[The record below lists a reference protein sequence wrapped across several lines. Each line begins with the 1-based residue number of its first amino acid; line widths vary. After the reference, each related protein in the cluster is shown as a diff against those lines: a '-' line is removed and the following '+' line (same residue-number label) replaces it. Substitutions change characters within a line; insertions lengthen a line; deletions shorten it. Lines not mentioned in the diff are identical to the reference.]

1 MKGKRTKGT
10 LVLLFII
17 VAAALLLYSVFRPG
31 ETGDRVTV
39 SVSGVRVAEFSLNE
53 DGTYS
58 LNGGSNILEIKNG
71 RARMTE
77 ADCPDRICVKEG
89 WVSRMGECITC
100 LPNKLIVEVVKEND
114 TVDLVI

>member
-1 MKGKRTKGT
+1 M
-10 LVLLFII
+10 LALLLII
-17 VAAALLLYSVFRPG
+17 IAAAAALYSVFRPR

-39 SVSGVRVAEFSLNE
+39 TVRGEKCGEYSLSE
-53 DGTYS
+53 DGIYS
-58 LNGGSNILEIKNG
+58 LNGGTNILEIKNG

-100 LPNKLIVEVVKEND
+100 LPNKLVVEVVKEND
-114 TVDLVI
+114 TVEIVI

>member
-1 MKGKRTKGT
+1 
-10 LVLLFII
+10 
-17 VAAALLLYSVFRPG
+17 
-31 ETGDRVTV
+31 
-39 SVSGVRVAEFSLNE
+39 
-53 DGTYS
+53 
-58 LNGGSNILEIKNG
+58 
-71 RARMTE
+71 MTE

>member
-1 MKGKRTKGT
+1 MKGKKAKGT

-17 VAAALLLYSVFRPG
+17 LAMAIALYSVFRPRK
-31 ETGDRVTV
+31 TGDRVTV
-39 SVSGVRVAEFSLNE
+39 TVRGERVAEFSLLE
-53 DGTYS
+53 DGVHT
-58 LNGGSNILEIKNG
+58 LNGGTNTLEIKNG

-100 LPNKLIVEVVKEND
+100 LPNKLVVEVVKEND